1 MRRIGI
7 VALLAVGVTGCGTA
21 PEGPVERIG
30 VPPGASLGAVAD
42 TLVARGVLSS
52 SSWFTLRGRLRGVD
66 RQLKPGLYDVAPGSS
81 VDAILD
87 RLAAGDAVTFRVT
100 LPEGATI
107 WDLARRTEASLGV
120 PAESVLAATRDT
132 ALLRSFDITAAS
144 AEGWLLP
151 DTYTFG
157 GYTTARDVV
166 RTFLRGRQQSW
177 PGDWRAR
184 ADAID
189 LEQWEV
195 LALASIVEGE
205 AKLPQERPII
215 AAVYRN
221 RLRIGMPLQA
231 DPTIQY
237 AYLLDRGA
245 RKSRLFNS
253 DYAYQSPYNTYL
265 FRGLPPTPIGNPTNE
280 AIEAVLSP
288 ANVPYLYFV
297 ARGDGS
303 HVFGRTYA
311 EHLTNIRRVRSR

>member
-1 MRRIGI
+1 MRRI
-7 VALLAVGVTGCGTA
+7 LLTTLCCGVMACGTTS
-21 PEGPVERIG
+21 EGPVERIG

-42 TLVARGVLSS
+42 SLVARGVLTSGT
-52 SSWFTLRGRLRGVD
+52 WFKARGRMRGVD
-66 RQLKPGLYDVAPGSS
+66 RQLKPGLYDVAAGSS

-107 WDLARRTEASLGV
+107 YDLARRTAASLGV
-120 PAESVLAATRDT
+120 PADSVLAAARDT
-132 ALLRSFDITAAS
+132 ALLKSFDIDAQS

-157 GYTTARDVV
+157 GYDSARNVV

-177 PGDWRAR
+177 PADWRER
-184 ADAID
+184 ANAID

-205 AKLPQERPII
+205 AKLPAERPII

-245 RKSRLFNS
+245 RKPRLFNS

-265 FRGLPPTPIGNPTNE
+265 FRGLPPTPIGNPTND

-311 EHLTNIRRVRSR
+311 EHLANIRRVRSR